1 MSPLLLLLSQSS
13 SQTFLSHLADAWVY
27 VSLGASGIITEEVAP
42 LLGGFAA
49 HQGHLGM
56 KRVMLACAVG
66 TWSATTALYALGR
79 WRAPWVRRTWH
90 RADGY
95 MQRALGAVSR
105 RPWQSALA
113 VRFAFGA
120 RLVLPVACGAA
131 HVPVSIYLLG
141 TAISSIVWSALFV
154 LIGWG
159 FGESTM
165 LLVGQIRRYEDEI
178 AAGII
183 LVVAALFAF
192 FTWRRQRRERETLP
206 GD

>member
-1 MSPLLLLLSQSS
+1 MTLLPLAQSS
-13 SQTFLSHLADAWVY
+13 SQTILSHLADAWVY

-49 HQGHLGM
+49 HQGHLGL
-56 KRVMLACAVG
+56 KRVMLACALG
-66 TWSATTALYALGR
+66 TWSATAILYALGR
-79 WRAPWVRRTWH
+79 WRAAWVRRRWH

-95 MQRALGAVSR
+95 MQRALGVVSR

-131 HVPVSIYLLG
+131 HVPVSIYLIG
-141 TAISSIVWSALFV
+141 TAISSVVWSALFV

-165 LLVGQIRRYEDEI
+165 LLVGQLRRYEDEI
-178 AAGII
+178 AAGLV

-192 FTWRRQRRERETLP
+192 FTWRRRRRERGTLP
-206 GD
+206 AD